1 MTRRNRQDY
10 LTKNRR
16 SPNWYLNFRIPQ
28 THQQITEFEGRRV
41 YQISTKTSDYREAC
55 GYRDAFFMV
64 FKLFGYGVDESTPEA
79 HQKHFSGVEGLT
91 LYDDTDI
98 IN

>member
-1 MTRRNRQDY
+1 MPRRNRQDY

-16 SPNWYLNFRIPQ
+16 SPNWYLNFRVPK
-28 THQQITEFEGRRV
+28 THQHISEFKGRRV
-41 YQISTKTSDYREAC
+41 YQISTQTSDYKVAC
-55 GYRDAFFMV
+55 NYRDAFFTV
-64 FKLFGYGVDESTPEA
+64 FKLFGYGIDEATPET
-79 HQKHFSGVEGLT
+79 QKEHFAGVEGLT

>member
-16 SPNWYLNFRIPQ
+16 SPNWYLNFRVRE
-28 THQQITEFEGRRV
+28 THQHVSEFEGRRV
-41 YQISTKTSDYREAC
+41 YQISTQTSDYKRAC
-55 GYRDAFFMV
+55 NYRDAFFTVLNSLAMATMS
-64 FKLFGYGVDESTPEA
+64 KPET
-79 HQKHFSGVEGLT
+79 QQDHFSGVEGLT

-98 IN
+98 IK

>member
-16 SPNWYLNFRIPQ
+16 SPNWYLNFRVPQ
-28 THQQITEFEGRRV
+28 THRHISEFRGRHV
-41 YQISTKTSDYREAC
+41 YQISTQTPDYKKAC
-55 GYRDAFFMV
+55 NYRDAFFTG
-64 FKLFGYGVDESTPEA
+64 FKLFGYGIDESTPDA
-79 HQKHFSGVEGLT
+79 QQGHFSGVEGLT

-98 IN
+98 IK